1 MRNFSSGICSAL
13 SCNVNIVIVLEL
25 QFFPKDFLCVVQ
37 VSDDIRNAIVYLDA
51 GCTESFQFLGAFP
64 LLLEIGARA
73 VCSLENTSPL
83 DQVRLILI
91 WDMGL
96 SWCLVF

>member
-1 MRNFSSGICSAL
+1 MMLILLWFWSCSS
-13 SCNVNIVIVLEL
+13 
-25 QFFPKDFLCVVQ
+25 FLRIFGVVQ

-51 GCTESFQFLGAFP
+51 GCTECFQFLGAFP

-83 DQVRLILI
+83 DQVRLI
-91 WDMGL
+91 WEMGMT
-96 SWCLVF
+96 

>member
-1 MRNFSSGICSAL
+1 MMLILLWFWSCSS
-13 SCNVNIVIVLEL
+13 
-25 QFFPKDFLCVVQ
+25 FLRIFGVVQ

-83 DQVRLILI
+83 DQVRLI
-91 WDMGL
+91 WEMGMT
-96 SWCLVF
+96 

>member
-1 MRNFSSGICSAL
+1 MRNVRSVICSTF
-13 SCNVNIVIVLEL
+13 SYDVNIVMVLEL

-83 DQVRLILI
+83 DQVRLI
-91 WDMGL
+91 WEMGMT
-96 SWCLVF
+96 